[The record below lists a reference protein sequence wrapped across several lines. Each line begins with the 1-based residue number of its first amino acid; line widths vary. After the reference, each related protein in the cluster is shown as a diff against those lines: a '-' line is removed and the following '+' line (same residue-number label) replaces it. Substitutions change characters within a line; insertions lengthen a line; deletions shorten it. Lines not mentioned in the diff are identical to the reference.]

1 MTKLRFHHL
10 EPLRFPLVNRLYKS
24 YYPAGKAK
32 KDEIIWVGDNEK
44 GIICVV
50 RFKQFENIQLLTG
63 MLVHPEFREQG
74 IAKDLLVATKT
85 QINYKPC
92 YCFAFRELIPLYSN
106 ANFHL
111 VDKTELPE
119 ILSNRLIRYISSGKD
134 LVAMRYERLT

>member
-74 IAKDLLVATKT
+74 LAKNLLAATKT
-85 QINYKPC
+85 QINCKPC
-92 YCFAFRELIPLYSN
+92 YCFAFRELVPIYSN

-111 VDKTELPE
+111 VDKIELPE
-119 ILSNRLIRYISSGKD
+119 VLSNRLIRYISSGKD
-134 LVAMRYERLT
+134 LVAMRYEA